1 MTSKST
7 LAILTFLLTL
17 SFAGSGCSWVNLSEN
32 AQKVRVL
39 DSNEIASCKK
49 KGKTVASVKYEIL
62 GVARDEK
69 KMASELATIAR
80 NEAPELGADTVV
92 AMTPIEQGRRTFYLY
107 KCVDPNGP

>member
-1 MTSKST
+1 MNVKSKLAL
-7 LAILTFLLTL
+7 LAIGLTASLF
-17 SFAGSGCSWVNLSEN
+17 GSGCTWVNLSDN

-39 DSNEIASCKK
+39 KPNEVTTCKK
-49 KGKTVASVKYEIL
+49 KGKTVASVKYEVL
-62 GVARDEK
+62 GAVRDEK
-69 KMASELATIAR
+69 KMATELATIAR